1 MNHAVDAAVAAIFCI
16 CALVKGRRGLY
27 RSLMSLLVF
36 LAAMLGAYLFSR
48 ALADTV
54 TALVYPWVQAHI
66 SPAEPE
72 AAALQTTDAAVMT
85 GLVEQSFPDA
95 LLRFM
100 RNLGMETQD
109 FIARAMGSPT
119 TTAQEIVE
127 SAAAEM
133 LLQATRTLV
142 RAGLFLLSFLLLL
155 FLLTLLKNALG
166 LTTRLPVIHFA
177 DRLGGAAFGIA
188 ECALALYALLW
199 LANLLQIEGLLH
211 LAAQSRILARLASAA
226 L

>member
-1 MNHAVDAAVAAIFCI
+1 MDHAVDAAVAAIFCI
-16 CALVKGRRGLY
+16 CALVKGCRGLY

-36 LAAMLGAYLFSR
+36 LAAMLGAYLLSR
-48 ALADTV
+48 SLADTV

-66 SPAEPE
+66 SPAAPE